1 MALANVPGTGGK
13 YRADPN
19 GLAAIGRSQDL
30 ADASLDVAQHGAA
43 LGRKYDPDGTYS
55 AEPRG
60 VRAGWNNE
68 FRAGAAVV
76 QDEPVYPAARRMVM
90 ADVLIAMESQR
101 G

>member
-1 MALANVPGTGGK
+1 MALASVPGTGGK
-13 YRADPN
+13 YRADPR
-19 GLAAIGRSQDL
+19 GLAEIGRSQDL
-30 ADASLDVAQHGAA
+30 GDVSLDAAQRGAA

-60 VRAGWNNE
+60 VRAGRDNE

-76 QDEPVYPAARRMVM
+76 QDEPGFPAARDKVL
-90 ADVLIAMESQR
+90 ADVVAGLESQR